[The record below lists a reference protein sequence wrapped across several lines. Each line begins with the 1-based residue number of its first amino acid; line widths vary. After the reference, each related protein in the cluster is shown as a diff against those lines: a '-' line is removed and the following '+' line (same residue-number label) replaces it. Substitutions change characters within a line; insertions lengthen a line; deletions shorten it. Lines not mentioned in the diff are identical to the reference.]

1 MEWEVE
7 MRMFGQVAL
16 LGFSGVVLWKVLGIL
31 FLPMVG
37 ALLKLALI
45 MLVGY
50 AVLTLFKRYRCKT
63 EDADD

>member
-1 MEWEVE
+1 
-7 MRMFGQVAL
+7 MRMLGQVAL
-16 LGFSGVVLWKVLGIL
+16 LSFSGVVLWKVLGIL
-31 FLPMVG
+31 FFPMVG

-50 AVLTLFKRYRCKT
+50 AVLTLFKRCRRKT

>member
-1 MEWEVE
+1 M
-7 MRMFGQVAL
+7 
-16 LGFSGVVLWKVLGIL
+16 

-50 AVLTLFKRYRCKT
+50 AVLTLFKRCRCKT

>member
-45 MLVGY
+45 MLVGF
-50 AVLTLFKRYRCKT
+50 AVLTLFKRCRCRT

>member
-1 MEWEVE
+1 

-50 AVLTLFKRYRCKT
+50 AVLTLFKRCRCKT
-63 EDADD
+63 EGADD

>member
-1 MEWEVE
+1 

-16 LGFSGVVLWKVLGIL
+16 AGFSGVVLWKVLGIL
-31 FLPMVG
+31 FFPMVG

-50 AVLTLFKRYRCKT
+50 AMLTLFKRCRYKT
-63 EDADD
+63 EDAAD

>member
-50 AVLTLFKRYRCKT
+50 AVLTLFKRSRCKT

>member
-1 MEWEVE
+1 

-16 LGFSGVVLWKVLGIL
+16 AGLSGVVLWKVLGIL

-50 AVLTLFKRYRCKT
+50 AVLTLFKRSRCKT

>member
-1 MEWEVE
+1 

-16 LGFSGVVLWKVLGIL
+16 AGFSGVVLWKVLGIL

-50 AVLTLFKRYRCKT
+50 AVLTLFKRSRCKT